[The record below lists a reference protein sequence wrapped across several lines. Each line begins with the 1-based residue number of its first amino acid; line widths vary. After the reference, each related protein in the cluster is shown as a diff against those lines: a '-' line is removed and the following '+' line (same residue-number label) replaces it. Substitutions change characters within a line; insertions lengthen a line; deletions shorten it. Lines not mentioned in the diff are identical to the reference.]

1 MRVTKRSGRVEDVKF
16 DNVTNRISK
25 LTEGLSNSVDVT
37 KVAQQVFS
45 SIYDGI
51 NTHEIDTLSAE
62 ICIGMITSDPDYEIL
77 ATRITAS
84 NIQKRAANNFHIAM
98 RKLHKAGIVTH
109 EVLEVSSKVKDDI
122 KPERDYDF
130 GYFGLKTLEKGYLQ
144 KIDGEIIET
153 PQYMYM
159 RVAIGIH
166 GHDTERVLETYDALS
181 KGLFIHATPTLFNAG
196 TPRPQMSSCF
206 VAGTAVFTTN
216 RGPVPI
222 EEVCIGDNV
231 VTHTGSIKPVL
242 QTHKNLLG
250 DRTLFDVKI
259 YKTPGFQVTGNH
271 RFWSITKEQL
281 HWKDEPQWNSIEHL
295 RVGDWISIPKTKLN
309 TVYEILDMYEL
320 LKDEN
325 GTEHWTYSF
334 EFDGT
339 KMRRLTH
346 FTSEYR
352 PNGITLKGEWFERY
366 IKVDEDFAWFIGSW
380 YGDGCIT
387 YQRSSAKSKR
397 TPTHRGISFAQ
408 NPNNTTFIEKI
419 EKIGCKYLGVHACIS
434 KSKKRNCLSISFN
447 NSAIGNAFNILFGR
461 WSSGKFLWPNMYS
474 WNRNMVSAF
483 IGGLVSTDGC
493 CTLRGN
499 VTVQLTNQPLIKSIF
514 HLSRS
519 VGLDTSLTVGSK
531 PYKDRKQYIGRIQ
544 FPWIPE
550 IMKWVYKHYDDNRLY
565 KSERANT
572 TLEIDGKI
580 FLRINA
586 KTRVK
591 DNLPEFVYT
600 LGVKDDHSYTVQG
613 VIAENCFLIAN
624 KEDSIDG
631 IYDTVKECA
640 RISKWAGGIG
650 LHIHDVRANK
660 SHIRGTNGTSDGII
674 PMLRVYNSTARYV
687 NQAGRR
693 KGSIAVYLEPWHA
706 DILDFLEIRLNQG
719 DEEARCRDLFS
730 AMWIPDLFMKRVESG
745 GNWSLFCPDQAKG
758 LSDVYGKEFE
768 DLYEKYE
775 AEGLARKVVPASE
788 VWKAIIKSQSETG
801 TPYMLYKDACN
812 EKSNHKH
819 VGTIKSS
826 NLCVAPETKI
836 LTSKG
841 QQIIS
846 ELVDQDVEVWNGDEF
861 SNVTIRQTGKNQ
873 KLLTVKTSKGLEL
886 RCTPYHKFW
895 IVGHNEPIEAQNLEK
910 GMKIIKHSLPVI
922 NHNTENMKY
931 AYTHGL
937 FCADGT
943 TSSHGNPKRCL
954 FKAKNNGFCMRHQ
967 KNLKDYEEDDD
978 GTCQANSYSEQKF
991 LDLYHVKKKLMKFID
1006 YDYASNNDAC
1016 NKIRLRL
1023 PKDIDEKYTVPTE
1036 CSLESKLEWFAG
1048 LIDGDGCVTK
1058 HQGGRGI
1065 SIQIGSIHYN
1075 FLNDVLLMLQTIGV
1089 NSRINL
1095 SRNESIKELPGGS
1108 YTCKKLWRLLIP
1120 SGGVELLK
1128 TLGLNTRRV
1137 NINTENL
1144 PNRQALHFDKIVS
1157 VEDLGETSDTFCFNE
1172 PLKHRGIFNGIL
1184 TGNCTEILEYTD
1196 KDETAVCNLASIA
1209 LPKYVDVEKKEF
1221 NHEELHRV
1229 TKMVTRNLNKV
1240 IDKNFYPT
1248 ENGERSNMRH
1258 RPIGIGV
1265 QGLADVFIMLR
1276 MSFGS
1281 EESRKL
1287 NRDIFET
1294 IYHASLE
1301 SSCEL
1306 AEMYGTYETFKGSP
1320 FSQGILQFDMW
1331 DRDPKFSG
1339 RYDWNA
1345 MRELVK
1351 KGTRNSLLLAP
1362 MPTASTSQ
1370 ILGNNECFEPY
1381 TTNIYLRRTLAGE
1394 FVVVNKHLV
1403 NDLKERGLWSKEMK
1417 DLMVKANGSVQNII
1431 DIPDDLKELYK
1442 TVWEM
1447 SQKTIIDM
1455 AADRGVYI
1463 DQSQSMNLFVES
1475 PTLSKLSSMHM
1486 YAWKTGLKTGMYYL
1500 RSKAKARPIQF
1511 SLEAECAMCSA

>member
-1 MRVTKRSGRVEDVKF
+1 MRVVKRSGRVEDVKF

-25 LTEGLSNSVDVT
+25 LNYGLSDSVDVT

-51 NTHEIDTLSAE
+51 KTHEIDTLSAE

-109 EVLEVSSKVKDDI
+109 EVLEVSSKVKDNI
-122 KPERDYDF
+122 KPERDFDF

-153 PQYMYM
+153 PQYLYM
-159 RVAIGIH
+159 RVAVGIH
-166 GHDTERVLETYDALS
+166 GHDIDRVLETYEALS
-181 KGLFIHATPTLFNAG
+181 TGMFIHATPTLFNAG
-196 TPRPQMSSCF
+196 TPRPQMSS
-206 VAGTAVFTTN
+206 
-216 RGPVPI
+216 
-222 EEVCIGDNV
+222 
-231 VTHTGSIKPVL
+231 
-242 QTHKNLLG
+242 
-250 DRTLFDVKI
+250 
-259 YKTPGFQVTGNH
+259 
-271 RFWSITKEQL
+271 
-281 HWKDEPQWNSIEHL
+281 
-295 RVGDWISIPKTKLN
+295 
-309 TVYEILDMYEL
+309 
-320 LKDEN
+320 
-325 GTEHWTYSF
+325 
-334 EFDGT
+334 
-339 KMRRLTH
+339 
-346 FTSEYR
+346 
-352 PNGITLKGEWFERY
+352 
-366 IKVDEDFAWFIGSW
+366 
-380 YGDGCIT
+380 
-387 YQRSSAKSKR
+387 
-397 TPTHRGISFAQ
+397 
-408 NPNNTTFIEKI
+408 
-419 EKIGCKYLGVHACIS
+419 
-434 KSKKRNCLSISFN
+434 
-447 NSAIGNAFNILFGR
+447 
-461 WSSGKFLWPNMYS
+461 
-474 WNRNMVSAF
+474 
-483 IGGLVSTDGC
+483 
-493 CTLRGN
+493 
-499 VTVQLTNQPLIKSIF
+499 
-514 HLSRS
+514 
-519 VGLDTSLTVGSK
+519 
-531 PYKDRKQYIGRIQ
+531 
-544 FPWIPE
+544 
-550 IMKWVYKHYDDNRLY
+550 
-565 KSERANT
+565 
-572 TLEIDGKI
+572 
-580 FLRINA
+580 
-586 KTRVK
+586 
-591 DNLPEFVYT
+591 
-600 LGVKDDHSYTVQG
+600 
-613 VIAENCFLIAN
+613 CFLIAN

-650 LHIHDVRANK
+650 LHVHDVRANK

-706 DILDFLEIRLNQG
+706 DVLDFLEIRLNQG

-745 GNWSLFCPDQAKG
+745 GNWSLFCPDTANG

-775 AEGLARKVVPASE
+775 AEGLAKKVVPASE

-819 VGTIKSS
+819 IGTIKSS
-826 NLCVAPETKI
+826 NL
-836 LTSKG
+836 
-841 QQIIS
+841 
-846 ELVDQDVEVWNGDEF
+846 
-861 SNVTIRQTGKNQ
+861 
-873 KLLTVKTSKGLEL
+873 
-886 RCTPYHKFW
+886 
-895 IVGHNEPIEAQNLEK
+895 
-910 GMKIIKHSLPVI
+910 
-922 NHNTENMKY
+922 
-931 AYTHGL
+931 
-937 FCADGT
+937 
-943 TSSHGNPKRCL
+943 
-954 FKAKNNGFCMRHQ
+954 
-967 KNLKDYEEDDD
+967 
-978 GTCQANSYSEQKF
+978 
-991 LDLYHVKKKLMKFID
+991 
-1006 YDYASNNDAC
+1006 
-1016 NKIRLRL
+1016 
-1023 PKDIDEKYTVPTE
+1023 
-1036 CSLESKLEWFAG
+1036 
-1048 LIDGDGCVTK
+1048 
-1058 HQGGRGI
+1058 
-1065 SIQIGSIHYN
+1065 
-1075 FLNDVLLMLQTIGV
+1075 
-1089 NSRINL
+1089 
-1095 SRNESIKELPGGS
+1095 
-1108 YTCKKLWRLLIP
+1108 
-1120 SGGVELLK
+1120 
-1128 TLGLNTRRV
+1128 
-1137 NINTENL
+1137 
-1144 PNRQALHFDKIVS
+1144 
-1157 VEDLGETSDTFCFNE
+1157 
-1172 PLKHRGIFNGIL
+1172 
-1184 TGNCTEILEYTD
+1184 CTEILEYTD

-1209 LPKYVDVEKKEF
+1209 LPKYVDTEKKEF

-1248 ENGERSNMRH
+1248 ENGKRSNMRH

-1276 MSFGS
+1276 MTFGS

-1306 AEMYGTYETFKGSP
+1306 AEMYGTYDTFKGSP
-1320 FSQGILQFDMW
+1320 FSKGILQFDMW

-1339 RYDWNA
+1339 RYDWDA

-1431 DIPDDLKELYK
+1431 DIPNDLKELYR

>member
-25 LTEGLSNSVDVT
+25 LTEGLSETVDVT
-37 KVAQQVFS
+37 KIAQQVFS

-51 NTHEIDTLSAE
+51 KTPEIDTLSAE

-122 KPERDYDF
+122 KPERDFEF

-166 GHDTERVLETYDALS
+166 GHDIDHVLETYDALS

-206 VAGTAVFTTN
+206 
-216 RGPVPI
+216 
-222 EEVCIGDNV
+222 
-231 VTHTGSIKPVL
+231 
-242 QTHKNLLG
+242 
-250 DRTLFDVKI
+250 
-259 YKTPGFQVTGNH
+259 
-271 RFWSITKEQL
+271 
-281 HWKDEPQWNSIEHL
+281 
-295 RVGDWISIPKTKLN
+295 
-309 TVYEILDMYEL
+309 
-320 LKDEN
+320 
-325 GTEHWTYSF
+325 
-334 EFDGT
+334 
-339 KMRRLTH
+339 
-346 FTSEYR
+346 
-352 PNGITLKGEWFERY
+352 
-366 IKVDEDFAWFIGSW
+366 
-380 YGDGCIT
+380 
-387 YQRSSAKSKR
+387 
-397 TPTHRGISFAQ
+397 
-408 NPNNTTFIEKI
+408 
-419 EKIGCKYLGVHACIS
+419 
-434 KSKKRNCLSISFN
+434 
-447 NSAIGNAFNILFGR
+447 
-461 WSSGKFLWPNMYS
+461 
-474 WNRNMVSAF
+474 
-483 IGGLVSTDGC
+483 
-493 CTLRGN
+493 
-499 VTVQLTNQPLIKSIF
+499 
-514 HLSRS
+514 
-519 VGLDTSLTVGSK
+519 
-531 PYKDRKQYIGRIQ
+531 
-544 FPWIPE
+544 
-550 IMKWVYKHYDDNRLY
+550 
-565 KSERANT
+565 
-572 TLEIDGKI
+572 
-580 FLRINA
+580 
-586 KTRVK
+586 
-591 DNLPEFVYT
+591 
-600 LGVKDDHSYTVQG
+600 
-613 VIAENCFLIAN
+613 LIAN

-650 LHIHDVRANK
+650 LHVHDVRANK

-674 PMLRVYNSTARYV
+674 PMLRVYNTTARYV

-719 DEEARCRDLFS
+719 DEDARCRDLFS
-730 AMWIPDLFMKRVESG
+730 AMWIPDLFMKRVESD
-745 GNWSLFCPDQAKG
+745 GNWSLFCPDVARG

-775 AEGLARKVVPASE
+775 ADGLATKVVPASE
-788 VWKAIIKSQSETG
+788 IWKAIIKSQSETG

-819 VGTIKSS
+819 LGTIKSS
-826 NLCVAPETKI
+826 NLC
-836 LTSKG
+836 
-841 QQIIS
+841 
-846 ELVDQDVEVWNGDEF
+846 
-861 SNVTIRQTGKNQ
+861 
-873 KLLTVKTSKGLEL
+873 
-886 RCTPYHKFW
+886 
-895 IVGHNEPIEAQNLEK
+895 
-910 GMKIIKHSLPVI
+910 
-922 NHNTENMKY
+922 
-931 AYTHGL
+931 
-937 FCADGT
+937 
-943 TSSHGNPKRCL
+943 
-954 FKAKNNGFCMRHQ
+954 
-967 KNLKDYEEDDD
+967 
-978 GTCQANSYSEQKF
+978 
-991 LDLYHVKKKLMKFID
+991 
-1006 YDYASNNDAC
+1006 
-1016 NKIRLRL
+1016 
-1023 PKDIDEKYTVPTE
+1023 
-1036 CSLESKLEWFAG
+1036 
-1048 LIDGDGCVTK
+1048 
-1058 HQGGRGI
+1058 
-1065 SIQIGSIHYN
+1065 
-1075 FLNDVLLMLQTIGV
+1075 
-1089 NSRINL
+1089 
-1095 SRNESIKELPGGS
+1095 
-1108 YTCKKLWRLLIP
+1108 
-1120 SGGVELLK
+1120 
-1128 TLGLNTRRV
+1128 
-1137 NINTENL
+1137 
-1144 PNRQALHFDKIVS
+1144 
-1157 VEDLGETSDTFCFNE
+1157 
-1172 PLKHRGIFNGIL
+1172 
-1184 TGNCTEILEYTD
+1184 TEIIEYTD

-1248 ENGERSNMRH
+1248 ENGKRSNMRH

-1276 MSFGS
+1276 MTFGS

-1287 NRDIFET
+1287 NIDIFET

-1306 AEMYGTYETFKGSP
+1306 AEMYGPYESFKGSP
-1320 FSQGILQFDMW
+1320 FSKGILQFDMW

-1345 MRELVK
+1345 MRKLVK
-1351 KGTRNSLLLAP
+1351 KGTMNSLLLAP

-1475 PTLSKLSSMHM
+1475 PTISKLSSMHM

-1500 RSKAKARPIQF
+1500 RSKAKSRPIQF
-1511 SLEAECAMCSA
+1511 SLEAECSMCSA

>member
-25 LTEGLSNSVDVT
+25 LTEGLSETVDVT
-37 KVAQQVFS
+37 KIAQQVFS

-51 NTHEIDTLSAE
+51 KTPEIDTLSAE

-122 KPERDYDF
+122 KPERDFEF

-166 GHDTERVLETYDALS
+166 GHDIDHVLETYEALS

-196 TPRPQMSSCF
+196 TPRPQMSS
-206 VAGTAVFTTN
+206 
-216 RGPVPI
+216 
-222 EEVCIGDNV
+222 
-231 VTHTGSIKPVL
+231 
-242 QTHKNLLG
+242 
-250 DRTLFDVKI
+250 
-259 YKTPGFQVTGNH
+259 
-271 RFWSITKEQL
+271 
-281 HWKDEPQWNSIEHL
+281 
-295 RVGDWISIPKTKLN
+295 
-309 TVYEILDMYEL
+309 
-320 LKDEN
+320 
-325 GTEHWTYSF
+325 
-334 EFDGT
+334 
-339 KMRRLTH
+339 
-346 FTSEYR
+346 
-352 PNGITLKGEWFERY
+352 
-366 IKVDEDFAWFIGSW
+366 
-380 YGDGCIT
+380 
-387 YQRSSAKSKR
+387 
-397 TPTHRGISFAQ
+397 
-408 NPNNTTFIEKI
+408 
-419 EKIGCKYLGVHACIS
+419 
-434 KSKKRNCLSISFN
+434 
-447 NSAIGNAFNILFGR
+447 
-461 WSSGKFLWPNMYS
+461 
-474 WNRNMVSAF
+474 
-483 IGGLVSTDGC
+483 
-493 CTLRGN
+493 
-499 VTVQLTNQPLIKSIF
+499 
-514 HLSRS
+514 
-519 VGLDTSLTVGSK
+519 
-531 PYKDRKQYIGRIQ
+531 
-544 FPWIPE
+544 
-550 IMKWVYKHYDDNRLY
+550 
-565 KSERANT
+565 
-572 TLEIDGKI
+572 
-580 FLRINA
+580 
-586 KTRVK
+586 
-591 DNLPEFVYT
+591 
-600 LGVKDDHSYTVQG
+600 
-613 VIAENCFLIAN
+613 CFLIAN

-650 LHIHDVRANK
+650 LHVHDVRANK

-674 PMLRVYNSTARYV
+674 PMLRVYNTTARYV

-730 AMWIPDLFMKRVESG
+730 AMWIPDLFMKRVESD
-745 GNWSLFCPDQAKG
+745 GNWSLFCPDVARG

-768 DLYEKYE
+768 ELYEKYE
-775 AEGLARKVVPASE
+775 ADGLARKVVPASE

-819 VGTIKSS
+819 LGTIKSS
-826 NLCVAPETKI
+826 NL
-836 LTSKG
+836 
-841 QQIIS
+841 
-846 ELVDQDVEVWNGDEF
+846 
-861 SNVTIRQTGKNQ
+861 
-873 KLLTVKTSKGLEL
+873 
-886 RCTPYHKFW
+886 
-895 IVGHNEPIEAQNLEK
+895 
-910 GMKIIKHSLPVI
+910 
-922 NHNTENMKY
+922 
-931 AYTHGL
+931 
-937 FCADGT
+937 
-943 TSSHGNPKRCL
+943 
-954 FKAKNNGFCMRHQ
+954 
-967 KNLKDYEEDDD
+967 
-978 GTCQANSYSEQKF
+978 
-991 LDLYHVKKKLMKFID
+991 
-1006 YDYASNNDAC
+1006 
-1016 NKIRLRL
+1016 
-1023 PKDIDEKYTVPTE
+1023 
-1036 CSLESKLEWFAG
+1036 
-1048 LIDGDGCVTK
+1048 
-1058 HQGGRGI
+1058 
-1065 SIQIGSIHYN
+1065 
-1075 FLNDVLLMLQTIGV
+1075 
-1089 NSRINL
+1089 
-1095 SRNESIKELPGGS
+1095 
-1108 YTCKKLWRLLIP
+1108 
-1120 SGGVELLK
+1120 
-1128 TLGLNTRRV
+1128 
-1137 NINTENL
+1137 
-1144 PNRQALHFDKIVS
+1144 
-1157 VEDLGETSDTFCFNE
+1157 
-1172 PLKHRGIFNGIL
+1172 
-1184 TGNCTEILEYTD
+1184 CTEILEYTD

-1248 ENGERSNMRH
+1248 ENGKRSNMRH

-1276 MSFGS
+1276 MTFGS

-1287 NRDIFET
+1287 NIDIFET

-1306 AEMYGTYETFKGSP
+1306 AEMYGPYESFKGSP
-1320 FSQGILQFDMW
+1320 FSKGILQFDMW

-1351 KGTRNSLLLAP
+1351 KGTMNSLLLAP

-1475 PTLSKLSSMHM
+1475 PTISKLSSMHM

-1500 RSKAKARPIQF
+1500 RSKAKSRPIQF
-1511 SLEAECAMCSA
+1511 SLEAECSMCSA